1 MVLRYDAAY
10 DFLVLFYLSSNMS
23 KLAAF
28 DHLLLQYQTL
38 NYHQNPALKQRL
50 HEVQAW
56 MKARIA
62 ETHKEFFALPEN
74 QLMAQY
80 FLNRLY
86 GGPDFEAIAQQIER
100 LLKYAHK
107 AESLLP
113 ENAIKTGTKS
123 VSLAVLATQLD
134 EQVAE
139 QLLKDYPLETPLTH
153 EIMRQTLVKLDQ
165 GDVRY
170 EQLQLLDE
178 LGLTLDKYMRS
189 TMMYAAFKMC
199 KGIATKYQF
208 EPMYDFIQEGFAAM
222 KPMKSAATFIKT
234 FTAKERE
241 IIEKVHAGHPNPF
254 RD

>member
-1 MVLRYDAAY
+1 MVLRYDDAY
-10 DFLVLFYLSSNMS
+10 AFIVLVSLSSNMS

-28 DHLLLQYQTL
+28 DQLLLEYQSL
-38 NYHQNPALKQRL
+38 NYHQNPAVAQRL

-62 ETHKEFFALPEN
+62 QTHAEFFAEPKN
-74 QLMAQY
+74 QLMAAY

-86 GGPDFEAIAQQIER
+86 GGPDFDAMAQQIER

-123 VSLAVLATQLD
+123 VSLAVLATRLD
-134 EQVAE
+134 EQVAQ
-139 QLLKDYPLETPLTH
+139 QLLEDYPLETPLTD
-153 EIMRQTLVKLDQ
+153 EIMRQTLIKLDQ
-165 GDVRY
+165 GEARY
-170 EQLQLLDE
+170 QQLQLLDE
-178 LGLTLDKYMRS
+178 LGVTLDKYMRS

-199 KGIATKYQF
+199 KGIAHKYQF
-208 EPMYDFIQEGFAAM
+208 DGMYEFIQEGFAAM
-222 KPMKSAATFIKT
+222 KPMKSAASFIQT

>member
-10 DFLVLFYLSSNMS
+10 AFMVLFSLSSNMS

-38 NYHQNPALKQRL
+38 NYHQNPAIAQRL

-56 MKARIA
+56 MKVRIA
-62 ETHKEFFALPEN
+62 QTHAAFFAEPKN
-74 QLMAQY
+74 QLMSAY

-86 GGPDFEAIAQQIER
+86 GGPDFDAMAQQIER

-134 EQVAE
+134 EQVAI
-139 QLLKDYPLETPLTH
+139 QLLEDYPLETPLTD
-153 EIMRQTLVKLDQ
+153 EIMRQTLIKLDQ
-165 GDVRY
+165 GEARY

-199 KGIATKYQF
+199 KGIAHKYQF
-208 EPMYDFIQEGFAAM
+208 EQMYEFIQEGFAAM
-222 KPMKSAATFIKT
+222 KPLKSAATFIST
-234 FTAKERE
+234 FTEKERE
-241 IIEKVHAGHPNPF
+241 IIEKVHSGHPHPF
-254 RD
+254 QD

>member
-1 MVLRYDAAY
+1 
-10 DFLVLFYLSSNMS
+10 MS

-28 DHLLLQYQTL
+28 DNLLLQYQTL
-38 NYHQNPALKQRL
+38 NYHQNPAIAQRL

-62 ETHKEFFALPEN
+62 QTHAAFFAEPKN
-74 QLMAQY
+74 QLMSVY

-86 GGPDFEAIAQQIER
+86 GGPDFDAMAQQIER

-134 EQVAE
+134 EQVAI
-139 QLLKDYPLETPLTH
+139 QLLEDYPLETPLTD
-153 EIMRQTLVKLDQ
+153 EIMRQTLIKLDQ
-165 GDVRY
+165 GEARY

-199 KGIATKYQF
+199 KGISHKYQF
-208 EPMYDFIQEGFAAM
+208 EQMYEFIQEGFAAM
-222 KPMKSAATFIKT
+222 KPMKSAATFIST
-234 FTAKERE
+234 FTEKERE
-241 IIEKVHAGHPNPF
+241 IIEKVHSGHPYPF

>member
-1 MVLRYDAAY
+1 MVLGYDAAY
-10 DFLVLFYLSSNMS
+10 DFMVLFSLSSNMS

-28 DHLLLQYQTL
+28 DNLLLQYQTL
-38 NYHQNPALKQRL
+38 NYHQDPVLAQRL

-56 MKARIA
+56 MKERIA
-62 ETHKEFFALPEN
+62 QTHAEFFAEPQN

-86 GGPDFEAIAQQIER
+86 GGPDFDAMAQQIER

-134 EQVAE
+134 EQVAV
-139 QLLKDYPLETPLTH
+139 QLLQDYSADTPLTD

-165 GDVRY
+165 GNARY

-199 KGIATKYQF
+199 KGIAHKYQF
-208 EPMYDFIQEGFAAM
+208 DRMYEFIQEGFAAM

-234 FTAKERE
+234 FSEKERE

-254 RD
+254 RN

>member
-38 NYHQNPALKQRL
+38 NYHQNPVLKQRL

-56 MKARIA
+56 MKTRIA
-62 ETHKEFFALPEN
+62 GTHQEFFALPEN

-80 FLNRLY
+80 FLDRLY
-86 GGPDFEAIAQQIER
+86 GGPDFDAIAQQIER

-107 AESLLP
+107 AEKLLP

-123 VSLAVLATQLD
+123 VSLAVLATRLD

-139 QLLKDYPLETPLTH
+139 QLLEDYPLETPLTD
-153 EIMRQTLVKLDQ
+153 EIMRETLVKLDQ
-165 GDVRY
+165 GDARY

-178 LGLTLDKYMRS
+178 LGLALDKYMRS

-199 KGIATKYQF
+199 KGIASKYQF
-208 EPMYDFIQEGFAAM
+208 EQMYEFIQEGFAAM
-222 KPMKSAATFIKT
+222 KPMKSAAAFIKT
-234 FTAKERE
+234 FTEKERE

-254 RD
+254 RG